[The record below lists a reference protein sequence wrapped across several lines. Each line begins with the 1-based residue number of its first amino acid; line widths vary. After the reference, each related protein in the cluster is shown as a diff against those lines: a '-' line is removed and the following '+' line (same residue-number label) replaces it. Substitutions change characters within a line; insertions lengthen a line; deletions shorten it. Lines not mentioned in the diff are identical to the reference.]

1 MPISKNGNTYYTK
14 EQYLRAKYENNNALE
29 YAQKQ
34 GYPLIKAGGY
44 YRLAEHDSMIF
55 TPNGQWYWN
64 SRGLQGGA
72 LDFMVAYE
80 GKNFA
85 DAVCEL
91 AGNEPT
97 ARRTS
102 PPPQSAALPEQTETT
117 ASSLPPKAGNY
128 KRLFGYLCGTRHLP
142 KWIVLHMIR
151 EDALYE
157 GVFTTQNGKEIHNAV
172 FVYRDF
178 DGNVTGAYARGMNPE
193 SPYKHDVQGSRKD
206 YGWLLKGIGSNRLPR
221 VCVFEAAIDAASHLA
236 SVPDE
241 RGADHLSLE
250 GLNFKPLK
258 RYLAVHPEVR
268 QISLCLDNDT
278 AGKEAAAR
286 LQDQLKEYGYQV
298 DIELPSAG
306 KDWNEALCLDITA
319 GGELEQEQ

>member
-14 EQYLRAKYENNNALE
+14 EQYFRAKYENNNALE

-34 GYPLIKAGGY
+34 GYPLVKTGGY
-44 YRLAEHDSMIF
+44 YHLAEHDSMIF

-80 GKNFA
+80 GKSFA

-91 AGNEPT
+91 ARNEPT
-97 ARRTS
+97 AKRI
-102 PPPQSAALPEQTETT
+102 PPELPTALPEQTD
-117 ASSLPPKAGNY
+117 AAAFVLPPKAENY

-157 GVFTTQNGKEIHNAV
+157 GVFTTQSGKEIHNAV

-193 SPYKHDVQGSRKD
+193 TPYKRDVQGSRKD
-206 YGWLLKGIGSNRLPR
+206 CGWLLKGIGSNRLQR
-221 VCVFEAAIDAASHLA
+221 VCVFEAAIDAASPLA
-236 SVPDE
+236 SVPAE

-250 GLNFKPLK
+250 GLNSKPLR

-278 AGKEAAAR
+278 AGNDAASR
-286 LQDQLKEYGYQV
+286 LQDQLKESGYHV
-298 DIELPSAG
+298 DIELPAAG
-306 KDWNEALCLDITA
+306 KDWNEALCLDTT
-319 GGELEQEQ
+319 GEEEMEQ